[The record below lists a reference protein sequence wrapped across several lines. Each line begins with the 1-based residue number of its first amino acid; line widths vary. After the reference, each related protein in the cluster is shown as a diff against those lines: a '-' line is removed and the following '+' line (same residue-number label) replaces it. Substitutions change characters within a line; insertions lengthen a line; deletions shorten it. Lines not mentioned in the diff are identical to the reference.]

1 MRPLTAL
8 FSASLICLCLLLLS
22 PANTASAQGGETPA
36 AGAKPDVKIGL
47 MGPITGPW
55 ASEGQDMEKVVLLM
69 AEEANRSGGAG
80 GAKIVIHPADDGGTP
95 KTAALAAQ
103 QLISAGVAAV
113 VGTYGS
119 AVTEATQYLYDEAGI
134 IQIATGSTSVRLS
147 EKGLTRFFRTC
158 PRDDE
163 QGRILASKVKELGF
177 KRAAIV
183 HDNSS
188 YAKGLADEANSLF
201 KDAGIETVFFDSITA
216 GDRDFTATLTTIKT
230 KNPDVIVFTGY
241 YPEAALILRQKKEMN
256 WDVPMIGGDATNNAA
271 LVESAGVNAAGGYYF
286 VSPPGPGDIKGDRAA
301 RLLDSYQR
309 KYEVLPSSV
318 WAILAGDA
326 FGVLAEAAAAVG
338 PDSEKMAKWLHED
351 LKDYD
356 GLTGSI
362 SFNEKGD
369 RIGEVY
375 RLYQV
380 DDKGAFVLKE

>member
-1 MRPLTAL
+1 MRFLTAV
-8 FSASLICLCLLLLS
+8 AIALCSILLGLS
-22 PANTASAQGGETPA
+22 GLTYAQDKPAGPI
-36 AGAKPDVKIGL
+36 KIGL

-69 AEEANRSGGAG
+69 ADEINRAG
-80 GAKIVIHPADDGGTP
+80 GINGAKVEIHVADDGGTP

-103 QLISAGVAAV
+103 QLISADVVAV

-119 AVTEATQYLYDEAGI
+119 SVTEATQYIYDEAGI
-134 IQIATGSTSVRLS
+134 IQIATGSTSIRLT

-163 QGRILASKVKELGF
+163 QGRILAQHVKDLGF
-177 KRAAIV
+177 KKVAIV
-183 HDNSS
+183 HDNTS
-188 YAKGLADEANSLF
+188 YAKGLADEANALF
-201 KDAGIETVFFDSITA
+201 KTSGIETVFFEAITP

-230 KNPDVIVFTGY
+230 QNPDLIVFTGY

-256 WDVPMIGGDATNNAA
+256 WDIPMIGGDATNNYA
-271 LVESAGVNAAGGYYF
+271 LVESAGAAAAAGYYF
-286 VSPPGPGDIKGDRAA
+286 VSPPGPGDIKGEAA
-301 RLLDSYQR
+301 VKLLDAYL
-309 KYEVLPSSV
+309 KKHDVLPSSV

-326 FGVLAEAAAAVG
+326 FGVIVEAVKAVG
-338 PDSEKMAKWLHED
+338 PDSEKMALYLHND
-351 LKDYD
+351 LKDYN

-380 DDKGAFVLKE
+380 DDEGNFVLK